1 MNDDRAGGILAVMGA
16 AALGAIIGAGVA
28 LMLAPKPGAEL
39 REDIQSTAT
48 SAHERI
54 HEATEKVVSQ
64 IKAATDD
71 LSKKA
76 TEAVE
81 EAQEDVE
88 EATEEI

>member
-39 REDIQSTAT
+39 REDIKSTAT
-48 SAHERI
+48 SAHQRI

-64 IKAATDD
+64 LKAASEELTKQAKD
-71 LSKKA
+71 
-76 TEAVE
+76 AVE
-81 EAQEDVE
+81 EVE
-88 EATEEI
+88 ETTEES